1 MTDKNNESAYLCEM
15 AHQRAIQLDA
25 LREVGLKI
33 TAQLDLD
40 ILLDSIASQALE
52 LLGGLAGGLYLYRPE
67 RDVLEL
73 VTSVGPKRDLAPL
86 GVTLR
91 RGEGLSG
98 KVWATGKPLIVDNY
112 QDWEGRAPQ
121 YEGQP
126 VETVVGAPIRWGDEF
141 LGVLFTDGEASRPY
155 TSSDAELLSLF
166 ASQAAIAIRNARL
179 YEEAERRTAQLEA
192 LQEFALDIS
201 AQLELDDLLQNI
213 VTRGLRL
220 LDVRGGSLYL
230 VDEEGMLE
238 QVVSYGYKRDHTGTH
253 MAPGEGSAGKVLQ
266 QGKALTVD
274 NYSRWEGQSPNW
286 QDEELTASLAVPLKY
301 GERIIGTLGFDEI
314 ARPRRFDEQDVWLA
328 TLFAQQAAIAIENA
342 RLFKEAQRKALEQ
355 ETLREAAL
363 SMTTDLEQSA
373 VLEHILAQLHEVA
386 PYDTA
391 SVQLLRDDLLE
402 IVDGRGFPNLEALI
416 GVTFDPNREDNPNR
430 EVIRTRKPYIVDD
443 APTAYEGFRQE
454 PHVQAGARSWLGAPM
469 IVGDRLIGMIA
480 LDKREKGF
488 YTVEHARLAEAF
500 AAQAAVAIENAQL
513 YQELRGYAGQ
523 LETRVKERT
532 AQLEAILDS
541 TVDGIVVTDAD
552 GAFIL
557 VNRVARNW
565 LDQTLSTDEAKR
577 LRETIRKR
585 GKQALNHQSKPRA
598 KKQARKVLELSNLD
612 LELSA
617 SIIADP
623 DASQAK
629 AVVAIHD
636 VSHLKALDRMKSQ
649 FVSNVSHELRTPIT
663 TIKLYAHLMKDQP
676 QNWQEYLDHLTW
688 EADHQA
694 KLVEDILD
702 ISRVDAGRLTLQPTP
717 TDMGELVEILIKSH
731 ETLIQERGLTLE
743 YRKMAQSA
751 IVLLD
756 PQRILQVLN
765 NLASNAIRY
774 TPQGGGLTISVEET
788 EAQGRWWAAVT
799 VSDTG
804 IGIPKEELPHIFERF
819 YRGERPQAMQISGT
833 GLGLAIAKEIVLLHG
848 GRITVES
855 KVGLG
860 SAFTVWLPLVPMA

>member
-1 MTDKNNESAYLCEM
+1 
-15 AHQRAIQLDA
+15 
-25 LREVGLKI
+25 
-33 TAQLDLD
+33 
-40 ILLDSIASQALE
+40 
-52 LLGGLAGGLYLYRPE
+52 
-67 RDVLEL
+67 
-73 VTSVGPKRDLAPL
+73 
-86 GVTLR
+86 
-91 RGEGLSG
+91 
-98 KVWATGKPLIVDNY
+98 
-112 QDWEGRAPQ
+112 
-121 YEGQP
+121 
-126 VETVVGAPIRWGDEF
+126 
-141 LGVLFTDGEASRPY
+141 
-155 TSSDAELLSLF
+155 
-166 ASQAAIAIRNARL
+166 
-179 YEEAERRTAQLEA
+179 
-192 LQEFALDIS
+192 
-201 AQLELDDLLQNI
+201 
-213 VTRGLRL
+213 
-220 LDVRGGSLYL
+220 
-230 VDEEGMLE
+230 
-238 QVVSYGYKRDHTGTH
+238 
-253 MAPGEGSAGKVLQ
+253 
-266 QGKALTVD
+266 
-274 NYSRWEGQSPNW
+274 
-286 QDEELTASLAVPLKY
+286 
-301 GERIIGTLGFDEI
+301 
-314 ARPRRFDEQDVWLA
+314 
-328 TLFAQQAAIAIENA
+328 
-342 RLFKEAQRKALEQ
+342 
-355 ETLREAAL
+355 
-363 SMTTDLEQSA
+363 MTTDLEQSA

-702 ISRVDAGRLTLQPTP
+702 ISRVDAGRLTLQPKP
-717 TDMGELVEILIKSH
+717 TDLGELVEILIKSH